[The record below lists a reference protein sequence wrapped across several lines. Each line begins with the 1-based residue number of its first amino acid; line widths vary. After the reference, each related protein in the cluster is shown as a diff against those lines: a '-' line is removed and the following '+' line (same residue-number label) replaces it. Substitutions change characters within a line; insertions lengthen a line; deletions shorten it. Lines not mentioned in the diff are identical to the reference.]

1 MRKPIALG
9 RRNLFRK
16 LRFIEIGPTLWASR
30 QGILNSRR
38 PKDKHLMDKNAETT
52 DTKPAG
58 IPKKAAQE
66 AFRETA
72 EKGMTQAKETYEKMD
87 AATTEAADLIKN
99 SYSTAV
105 KVMKDYNN
113 KIIEFAHAN
122 TKAAFD
128 FVHKM
133 SSMKSPSE
141 FIELW
146 TAHSRKQVE
155 TLTEQT
161 KELAA
166 LAQKLTL
173 TSAAPLKTGVVD
185 SFNRAA

>member
-99 SYSTAV
+99 SYSTVV
-105 KVMKDYNN
+105 KGMKDYNN

-122 TKAAFD
+122 TNAAFD
-128 FVHKM
+128 FFQKM
-133 SSMKSPSE
+133 SGVQSTSAYL
-141 FIELW
+141 ELS
-146 TAHSRKQVE
+146 TEHARKQIE

-161 KELAA
+161 KQLAA
-166 LAQKLTL
+166 LTQKGTL
-173 TSAAPLKTGVVD
+173 ATAEPLKTGVAKA
-185 SFNRAA
+185 FNRAT